1 MRALGRRSGRQRERK
16 RIFFCLRIRKLLEN
30 VDFWGTK
37 SGSHGGC
44 YSFYGCGLGILGDN
58 LNRGIVNSF
67 ITKLDRIFTF
77 NVMLDI

>member
-1 MRALGRRSGRQRERK
+1 
-16 RIFFCLRIRKLLEN
+16 LEN

>member
-1 MRALGRRSGRQRERK
+1 L
-16 RIFFCLRIRKLLEN
+16 IFGAQK
-30 VDFWGTK
+30 V
-37 SGSHGGC
+37 
-44 YSFYGCGLGILGDN
+44 GLTVAATLFTDAGWGILGDN